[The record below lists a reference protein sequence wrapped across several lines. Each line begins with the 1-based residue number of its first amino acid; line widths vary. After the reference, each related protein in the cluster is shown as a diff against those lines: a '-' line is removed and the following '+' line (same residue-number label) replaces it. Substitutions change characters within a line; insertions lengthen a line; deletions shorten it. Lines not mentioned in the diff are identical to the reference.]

1 LYLNKN
7 LSVKNKLMARA
18 ALKAKQWKLYEQ
30 KFIQKKEMK

>member
-1 LYLNKN
+1 
-7 LSVKNKLMARA
+7 MARE